1 MKNILL
7 LCLFIFIFWQWY
19 SSPGT
24 ITLGPGVKAAD
35 IPQQEPIK
43 TDSKFSFKEYEIT
56 PLAGFSI
63 KAKVLSRKDYHFDS
77 SAELSPVDLALGWGN
92 MSDESII
99 EQINITQ
106 SNRWY
111 RWNTKE
117 FPIPRREIETSS
129 ANMHMI
135 PKNKEITKLLKKVRR
150 GDIVEIT
157 GKLVM
162 VTSDQGYQWRSS
174 LTRDDTGDGACE
186 LVWVEELKI
195 LTQ

>member
-1 MKNILL
+1 MKKILL
-7 LCLFIFIFWQWY
+7 LCLFSFILWKWY
-19 SSPGT
+19 SSLGT
-24 ITLGPGVKAAD
+24 ITLGPGVN
-35 IPQQEPIK
+35 IPQQELIK
-43 TDSKFSFKEYEIT
+43 TDSKFIFNEYEIT
-56 PLAGFSI
+56 PLANFSI
-63 KAKVLSRKDYHFDS
+63 KAKVLSRKDYHFDDG
-77 SAELSPVDLALGWGN
+77 AELSPVDLALGWKN

-99 EQINITQ
+99 QQINITQ

-135 PKNKEITKLLKKVRR
+135 PKNKEITKLLKKIRR

-174 LTRDDTGDGACE
+174 LTRDDIGDGACE
-186 LVWVEELKI
+186 LDRKSVV
-195 LTQ
+195 